1 MELEPHVSRY
11 IIVKRIDWFLTE
23 QSICDSGAMPTNL
36 PPEYFEAEERY
47 NQATTTE
54 EKIAGLEALISTI
67 PKHKGT
73 DKLRADFRKRLS
85 KLKSSVQSRKKTS
98 TSHSPYHI
106 EKEGAGQVV
115 LIGLTNVGKSSLLA
129 SLTNASPE
137 VSDAPHTT
145 WRPTPGML
153 QIDNVQ
159 VQIIDTPPLSR
170 EYVDPELLNAIRR
183 ADLALVMVDVQ
194 TFPVEQLE
202 ETIAILNKNR
212 IIPEHMRE
220 AYRDQLR
227 KTVIPI
233 IILANKCD
241 DKACDE
247 VFELFCELLEGD
259 YPLLPISI
267 LNGRNIEE
275 MKQMIFNQLGII
287 RVYTKAPGEEA
298 DKTKPYVLRR
308 GDTVA
313 DLARNIHKDFYDKLK
328 AAKVWGSSSF
338 DGQMVQ
344 RNYLLQDEDVVELRL

>member
-1 MELEPHVSRY
+1 
-11 IIVKRIDWFLTE
+11 
-23 QSICDSGAMPTNL
+23 MPTNL
-36 PPEYFEAEERY
+36 PPEYYEAEERY
-47 NQATTTE
+47 NQATTVD
-54 EKIAGLEALISTI
+54 EKITGLEALISTI

-73 DKLRADFRKRLS
+73 DKLRANFRKRLS
-85 KLKSSVQSRKKTS
+85 KLKSSTQSRKKTGI
-98 TSHSPYHI
+98 SHSPYHI
-106 EKEGAGQVV
+106 EKEGAGQIV
-115 LIGLTNVGKSSLLA
+115 LIGPTNVGKSSLLA
-129 SLTNASPE
+129 SLTNASPD

-159 VQIIDTPPLSR
+159 VQVIDTPPLNR
-170 EYVDPELLNAIRR
+170 DYVDPELLNAIRR

-202 ETIAILNKNR
+202 ETIDILKEHR

-220 AYRDQLR
+220 AYSDQLR

-247 VFELFCELLEGD
+247 VFELFCELLEDD

-267 LNGRNIEE
+267 LNGRNIDE
-275 MKQMIFNQLGII
+275 MKQMIFDQFEII
-287 RVYTKAPGEEA
+287 RVYTKAPGEEP
-298 DKTKPYVLRR
+298 DKTKPYVLKR

-313 DLARNIHKDFYDKLK
+313 DLARSIHKDFYDNLK
-328 AAKVWGSSSF
+328 AAKVWGSSAY

-344 RNYLLQDEDVVELRL
+344 RDFVLQDEDVVELRL

>member
-1 MELEPHVSRY
+1 
-11 IIVKRIDWFLTE
+11 
-23 QSICDSGAMPTNL
+23 MPTNL
-36 PPEYFEAEERY
+36 PPEYYEAEERY
-47 NQATTTE
+47 NQATTVD
-54 EKIAGLEALISTI
+54 EKITGLEALISTI

-73 DKLRADFRKRLS
+73 DKLRANFRKRLS
-85 KLKSSVQSRKKTS
+85 KLKSSTQSRKKTG

-106 EKEGAGQVV
+106 EKEGAGQIV
-115 LIGLTNVGKSSLLA
+115 LIGPTNVGKSSLLA
-129 SLTNASPE
+129 SLTNASPD

-159 VQIIDTPPLSR
+159 VQIIDTPPLNR
-170 EYVDPELLNAIRR
+170 DYVDPELLNAIRR
-183 ADLALVMVDVQ
+183 ADLSLVMVDVQ

-202 ETIAILNKNR
+202 ETIDILKEHR

-220 AYRDQLR
+220 AYSDQLR

-267 LNGRNIEE
+267 LNGRNIDE
-275 MKQMIFNQLGII
+275 MKQMIFDQFEII
-287 RVYTKAPGEEA
+287 RVYTKAPGEEP
-298 DKTKPYVLRR
+298 DKTRPYVLKR

-313 DLARNIHKDFYDKLK
+313 DLARSIHKDFYDNLK
-328 AAKVWGSSSF
+328 AAKVWGSSAY

-344 RNYLLQDEDVVELRL
+344 RDFVLQDEDVVELRL

>member
-1 MELEPHVSRY
+1 
-11 IIVKRIDWFLTE
+11 
-23 QSICDSGAMPTNL
+23 MPTNL
-36 PPEYFEAEERY
+36 PPEYYEAEERY
-47 NQATTTE
+47 NQATTVD
-54 EKIAGLEALISTI
+54 EKITGLEALISTI

-73 DKLRADFRKRLS
+73 DKLRANFRKRLS
-85 KLKSSVQSRKKTS
+85 KLKSSTQSRKKTGI
-98 TSHSPYHI
+98 SHSPYHI
-106 EKEGAGQVV
+106 EKEGAGQIV
-115 LIGLTNVGKSSLLA
+115 LIGPTNVGKSSLLA
-129 SLTNASPE
+129 SLTNASPD

-159 VQIIDTPPLSR
+159 VQVIDTPPLNR
-170 EYVDPELLNAIRR
+170 DYVDPELLNAIRR

-194 TFPVEQLE
+194 TSPVEQLE
-202 ETIAILNKNR
+202 ETIDILKEHR

-220 AYRDQLR
+220 AYSDQLR

-267 LNGRNIEE
+267 LNGRNIDE
-275 MKQMIFNQLGII
+275 MKQMIFDQFEII
-287 RVYTKAPGEEA
+287 RVYTKAPGEEP
-298 DKTKPYVLRR
+298 DKTKPYVLKR

-313 DLARNIHKDFYDKLK
+313 DLARSIHKDFYDNLK
-328 AAKVWGSSSF
+328 AAKVWGSSAY

-344 RNYLLQDEDVVELRL
+344 RDFVLQDEDVVELRL

>member
-1 MELEPHVSRY
+1 
-11 IIVKRIDWFLTE
+11 
-23 QSICDSGAMPTNL
+23 MPTNL
-36 PPEYFEAEERY
+36 PPEYYEAEERY
-47 NQATTTE
+47 NQATTVD
-54 EKIAGLEALISTI
+54 EKITGLEALISTI

-73 DKLRADFRKRLS
+73 DKLRANFRKRLS
-85 KLKSSVQSRKKTS
+85 KLKSSTQSRKKTGI
-98 TSHSPYHI
+98 SHSPYHI
-106 EKEGAGQVV
+106 EKEGAGQIV
-115 LIGLTNVGKSSLLA
+115 LIGPTNVGKSSLLA
-129 SLTNASPE
+129 SLTNASPD

-159 VQIIDTPPLSR
+159 VQVIDTPPLNR
-170 EYVDPELLNAIRR
+170 DYVDPELLNAIRR

-202 ETIAILNKNR
+202 ETIDILKEHR

-220 AYRDQLR
+220 AYSDQLR

-247 VFELFCELLEGD
+247 VFELFCELLEDD

-267 LNGRNIEE
+267 LNGRNIDE
-275 MKQMIFNQLGII
+275 MKQMIFDQFEII
-287 RVYTKAPGEEA
+287 RVYTKAPGEEP
-298 DKTKPYVLRR
+298 DKTRPYVLKR

-313 DLARNIHKDFYDKLK
+313 DLARSIHKDFYDNLK
-328 AAKVWGSSSF
+328 AAKVWGSSAY

-344 RNYLLQDEDVVELRL
+344 RDFVLQDEDVVELRL

>member
-1 MELEPHVSRY
+1 
-11 IIVKRIDWFLTE
+11 
-23 QSICDSGAMPTNL
+23 MPTNL

-47 NQATTTE
+47 NLAITVE
-54 EKIAGLEALISTI
+54 EKITGLEALISTI

-73 DKLRADFRKRLS
+73 DKLRANFRKRLS
-85 KLKSSVQSRKKTS
+85 KLKSSTQSLKKTG

-106 EKEGAGQVV
+106 QKEGAGQIV
-115 LIGLTNVGKSSLLA
+115 LIGPTNVGKSSLVA
-129 SLTNASPE
+129 SLTNASPD
-137 VSDAPHTT
+137 VSEAPHTT

-159 VQIIDTPPLSR
+159 VQVIDTPPLNR
-170 EYVDPELLNAIRR
+170 DYVDPELLNTIRR

-202 ETIAILNKNR
+202 ETIAILKENR

-220 AYRDQLR
+220 AYSDQLR

-267 LNGRNIEE
+267 LNGRNIDE
-275 MKQMIFNQLGII
+275 MKQMIFDQFRII
-287 RVYTKAPGEEA
+287 RVYTKAPGEEP
-298 DKTKPYVLRR
+298 DKTKPYVLKR

-313 DLARNIHKDFYDKLK
+313 DLARNIHKDFYDNLK
-328 AAKVWGSSSF
+328 TAKVWGSSAY

-344 RNYLLQDEDVVELRL
+344 RDYVLQDEDVVELRL